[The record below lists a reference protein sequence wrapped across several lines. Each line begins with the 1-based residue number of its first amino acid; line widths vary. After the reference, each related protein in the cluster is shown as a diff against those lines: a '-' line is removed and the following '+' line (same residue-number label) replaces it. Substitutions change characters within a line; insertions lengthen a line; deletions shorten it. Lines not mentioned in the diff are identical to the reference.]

1 MATKSGGSRLIASGK
16 KPILLG
22 PSAEEKLLLES
33 AAKKVGVYTTEF
45 VLMHALRAAKRILAK
60 RT

>member
-1 MATKSGGSRLIASGK
+1 MQSGR

-33 AAKKVGVYTTEF
+33 AAKKSGIYTTEF
-45 VLMHALRAAKRILAK
+45 VLLHALRAAKRILSK
-60 RT
+60 TS

>member
-1 MATKSGGSRLIASGK
+1 MKSGK

-33 AAKKVGVYTTEF
+33 AAKKSGIYTTEF
-45 VLMHALRAAKRILAK
+45 VLLHALRAAKRILAK
-60 RT
+60 TA